1 MKTNKK
7 AVDTRSNAEV
17 RLAGGFGAPSA
28 NQESEALL
36 RRSVMASLL
45 FEGLFYEDGVANA
58 ENVKALIPQVDPVA
72 VSKIAIEARHEQK
85 LRHMPLFIVNEMV
98 KHPSHRKLVGDTLYQ
113 VINRAD
119 EMAEFLAMYWS
130 DGKKPLAKQVKV
142 GLAKAFGKFDEYKF
156 AKYKGDGD
164 TISLR
169 DVMFMVHP
177 KPLQGQED
185 LYKRI
190 AEGKLKQFDT
200 WEDEMSA
207 GKNKDEVFTRL
218 INEGKLGALAFLRN
232 LRKMQESGV
241 PESVIRKGFETVNP
255 KWLLPLNYLAAA
267 KYAPRYEREI
277 ESLMKRGYSQA
288 KKLPG
293 YTVFVVDVSGSMSAS
308 VSSKSEYS
316 RLDVASAMAM
326 LAAESCERVAIY
338 ATAGSDGMG
347 VHKTEIVP
355 NRRGFGLIEAIK
367 SAERKM
373 GGGGIFT
380 RQCLNYIKGN
390 ETSTPDRIIVFS
402 DSQDCDRSRQL
413 PQPFGKN
420 NYIVD
425 VSAHE
430 HGINYKGV
438 WTREISGW
446 SEHFLDY
453 IAASE
458 GIHWTQDE

>member
-1 MKTNKK
+1 MKTNKR
-7 AVDTRSNAEV
+7 AVDTRSNSEV
-17 RLAGGFGAPSA
+17 RLAGRFGAPSA
-28 NQESEALL
+28 NQEAEALL

-45 FEGLFYEDGVANA
+45 FEGLFYEDGVSNA
-58 ENVKALIPQVDPVA
+58 ENVKALIPQVDPVT

-98 KHPSHRKLVGDTLYQ
+98 KHPSHRKMVGETLYQ

-142 GLAKAFGKFDEYKF
+142 GLARAFGKFDEYKF
-156 AKYKGDGD
+156 AKYKGEGD
-164 TISLR
+164 AISLR

-177 KPLQGQED
+177 KPVQGQED

-200 WEDEMSA
+200 WEDELSA
-207 GKNKDEVFTRL
+207 GKNKAEVFTRL
-218 INEGKLGALAFLRN
+218 INEKKLGALAFLRN
-232 LRKMQESGV
+232 LRKMQDAGV
-241 PESVIRKGFETVNP
+241 SDGAIRKGFETVNP

-277 ESLMKRGYSQA
+277 ETLMMRGYSQA

-293 YTVFVVDVSGSMSAS
+293 YTVFVVDVSGSMWST

-338 ATAGSDGMG
+338 ATAGSDDMG

-367 SAERKM
+367 SAERKL

-380 RQCLNYIKGN
+380 RQCLDYIKEH
-390 ETSTPDRIIVFS
+390 ETVTPDRIIVFS
-402 DSQDCDRSRQL
+402 DSQDCDQSRQL